1 MTKTVPSIFLVKSL
15 FCPVLFLSRFF
26 TSHPGLLPT
35 FTPWIISINRRM
47 LQQFSPVVLI
57 RTLTLTRRIEVGIM
71 PAQIGGKIGNIKSG
85 QKIRPKWL
93 PLSSF
98 WSNPLHARSY
108 YFQAC
113 FQGLLAY
120 CNFYFLGYSHCH
132 YIMHSKTSSNIDTD
146 IIMHI

>member
-1 MTKTVPSIFLVKSL
+1 MTKTVPRIFLVKSL
-15 FCPVLFLSRFF
+15 FCPVLFLARFF
-26 TSHPGLLPT
+26 TSHPGLLPA
-35 FTPWIISINRRM
+35 FSPWIISIHRRM
-47 LQQFSPVVLI
+47 SQQLSPVVLI

-71 PAQIGGKIGNIKSG
+71 PAQIGGKTVSIKSG

-120 CNFYFLGYSHCH
+120 LQLLLPGLFPLSLYYAFKN
-132 YIMHSKTSSNIDTD
+132 NE
-146 IIMHI
+146 